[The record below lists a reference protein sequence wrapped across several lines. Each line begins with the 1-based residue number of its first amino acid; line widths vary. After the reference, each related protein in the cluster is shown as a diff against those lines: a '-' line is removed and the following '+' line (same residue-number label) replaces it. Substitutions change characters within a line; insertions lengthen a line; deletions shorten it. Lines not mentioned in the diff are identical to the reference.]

1 MIKAAFF
8 DIDGTLVGFKTHRVA
23 ESTWRAIECMRE
35 RGIKVVIASGRSMTE
50 MHEELKGA
58 FDAYVTMNGQLCF
71 DAEGTYRDA
80 HIDEADVRVLV
91 EQARAGLYDLYV
103 MQGVRSFVNRRG
115 PLVVELGRQVGLE
128 YELGDLD
135 AAFELPVYQFN
146 AFGGPEIEDLFL
158 SKTTGVAATRW
169 NKLFCDVI
177 PAEGGKD
184 YGVRATLERFG
195 IAPEE
200 AVAFGDGENDLTMF
214 DAVGTS
220 VAMGNAWDIV
230 KERATHVT
238 TDVDD
243 DGIWNACVELGIIE
257 P

>member
-8 DIDGTLVGFKTHRVA
+8 DIDGTLVGFKTHRVV
-23 ESTWRAIECMRE
+23 ESTWRAIERMRE
-35 RGIKVVIASGRSMTE
+35 RGIKVIIASGRSMSE
-50 MHEELKGA
+50 MQDELKGR

-80 HIDEADVRVLV
+80 HIDDGDVRVLV
-91 EQARAGLYDLYV
+91 EQAREGLYDLYV
-103 MQGVRSFVNRRG
+103 MQGVRSFVNHRG
-115 PLVVELGRQVGLE
+115 PLVEELGRQVGLE
-128 YELGDLD
+128 YELGSLD
-135 AAFELPVYQFN
+135 MAFELPVYQFN
-146 AFGGPEIEDLFL
+146 VFGGPEVEDVFL
-158 SKTTGVAATRW
+158 SKTEHVVATRW

-184 YGVRATLERFG
+184 YGVRATLERYD

-200 AVAFGDGENDLTMF
+200 AVAFGDGENDLSMF
-214 DAVGTS
+214 DVVGTS

-230 KERATHVT
+230 KERASHIT

-243 DGIWNACVELGIIE
+243 DGIWNACAELRLV
-257 P
+257 